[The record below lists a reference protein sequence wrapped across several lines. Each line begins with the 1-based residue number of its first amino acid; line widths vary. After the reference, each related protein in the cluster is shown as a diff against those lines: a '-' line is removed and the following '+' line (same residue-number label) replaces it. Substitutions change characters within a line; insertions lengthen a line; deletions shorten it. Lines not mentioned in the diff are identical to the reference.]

1 MAFHRT
7 LWSLVALTCVL
18 LIALSQ
24 CAAVRAQM
32 RPVLRSVAEAS
43 SPMTAVPEPATWGC
57 MGAAALVCVVL
68 RRRVSCLFPVS
79 QK

>member
-7 LWSLVALTCVL
+7 LWSLVTLTCML

-24 CAAVRAQM
+24 CAAVRAQV
-32 RPVLRSVAEAS
+32 RPVVREVTEAAA
-43 SPMTAVPEPATWGC
+43 PLTAVPEPATWGC
-57 MGAAALVCVVL
+57 MGAVALVCVVL